1 MATSTTMNVF
11 KTTKSLFKEIL
22 TEVFT
27 EVEKIRKERGLR
39 RTGERKKSKKER
51 KGIDKGDGRWYT
63 IGAATESGSAET
75 GQEKS

>member
-27 EVEKIRKERGLR
+27 EVEKIRKE
-39 RTGERKKSKKER
+39 SKMIEEDRMKE
-51 KGIDKGDGRWYT
+51 ISFIAYLY
-63 IGAATESGSAET
+63 
-75 GQEKS
+75 